1 MDIQWSVNGQNNPVT
16 MESLCRVI
24 KRYGFE
30 TQCGVAVTKG
40 QKQVMTNLIFL
51 DHQTKKI

>member
-30 TQCGVAVTKG
+30 TQCGVTVTKG

-51 DHQTKKI
+51 DHQMKKI